1 MAADARKRFSTP
13 TTFVLLILVSIALV
27 ITDLSGQLL
36 GVPRQLTT
44 WVTNGLY
51 SGVNAPGRWMSYS
64 SSYIQD
70 RQKLLDLQKERE
82 REFQDAVVKNRRY
95 DTLARENSELRQAL
109 ALVQRSPHLT
119 LVTAELSALVFVP
132 GRNEILINRGKSHG
146 VLDGM
151 AVLDSTGV
159 YGQVVESLP
168 STSRVI
174 LITDRRLAVP
184 VLVERSGTHAVITGV
199 GNSSELVL
207 EHAEVTADI
216 EDGDLLVASG
226 LGGVYPRGYPVGVV
240 TSIEPEA
247 SGVEMRVLAEPL
259 AVMHRRTWL
268 QVVVG
273 GATSEVAEE

>member
-1 MAADARKRFSTP
+1 MATDAKKRFSTP

-51 SGVNAPGRWMSYS
+51 GGVNAPGRWLTYS
-64 SSYIQD
+64 SAYIQD
-70 RQKLLDLQKERE
+70 RQNLLDLQRERE

-95 DTLARENSELRQAL
+95 DALASENAELRQAL
-109 ALVQRSPHLT
+109 ALVQRSPNLT
-119 LVTAELSALVFVP
+119 LVTAELSATVAVP
-132 GRNEILINRGKSHG
+132 GRNEILINRGKTHG

-159 YGQVVESLP
+159 YGQVVEALP
-168 STSRVI
+168 STSRVV

-184 VLVERSGTHAVITGV
+184 VVVERSGTHAVITGV

-207 EHAEVTADI
+207 EHAEITANI
-216 EDGDLLVASG
+216 ESGDLLVASG
-226 LGGVYPRGYPVGVV
+226 LGGVYPHGYPVGVV

-247 SGVEMRVLAEPL
+247 SGVEMRVLVEPL

-268 QVVVG
+268 LVVIG
-273 GATSEVAEE
+273 GSTSEVAEE

>member
-1 MAADARKRFSTP
+1 M
-13 TTFVLLILVSIALV
+13 SIALV
-27 ITDLSGQLL
+27 VTDLSGQLL
-36 GVPRQLTT
+36 GVPRQLMT

-70 RQKLLDLQKERE
+70 RQELLDLQRERE
-82 REFQDAVVKNRRY
+82 REYQDAVVKNRRY
-95 DTLARENSELRQAL
+95 DTLARENSELRHAL

-119 LVTAELSALVFVP
+119 LVTAELSALIAVP
-132 GRNEILINRGKSHG
+132 GRNEILINRGKTHG
-146 VLDGM
+146 VQDGM

-216 EDGDLLVASG
+216 ESGDLLVASG
-226 LGGVYPRGYPVGVV
+226 LGSVYPRGYPVGIV

-247 SGVEMRVLAEPL
+247 SGVEMRVLVEPL
-259 AVMHRRTWL
+259 AAMHRRTWL